1 MTHLQGDERARY
13 VRDMF
18 AGIAGRYDRMN
29 RVMTFGQ
36 DIRWRKVV
44 IDLANL
50 PDDGRFLDMA
60 TGTGD
65 IAAEGLIRHPGILS
79 VGGDFT
85 VEMMEVGRDDYP
97 DRKEIRWVGADALNL
112 PFPNQY
118 FDAVASGFLMR
129 NVIDVS
135 RALEEQWR
143 VTKPGGRIVILETSP
158 PKDNLLKPFIM
169 IHLNYVM
176 PLLGRI
182 IAGNSEA
189 YTYLPSSTKAFQ
201 SPEGL
206 AESMRE
212 VGFQDV
218 SYQLFMFG
226 TIGIHVGQKPV

>member
-1 MTHLQGDERARY
+1 MAHLQGEERARY
-13 VRDMF
+13 VQNMF

-36 DIRWRKVV
+36 DVRWRKIVV
-44 IDLANL
+44 ELANL
-50 PDDGRFLDMA
+50 PANGRFLDMA

-65 IAAEGLIRHPGILS
+65 IAAEGLTQHPDILS

-85 VEMMEVGRDDYP
+85 VEMMEVGRDYYP
-97 DRKEIRWVGADALNL
+97 ERSAIRWVGADALNL
-112 PFPNQY
+112 PFSSEY

-129 NVIDVS
+129 NVIDVD
-135 RALEEQWR
+135 RALREQMR
-143 VTKPGGRIVILETSP
+143 VIKPGGRVVILETSP

-169 IHLNYVM
+169 IHLTYVM
-176 PLLGRI
+176 PLLGRL

-189 YTYLPSSTKAFQ
+189 YSYLPSSTKAFQ

-206 AESMRE
+206 AEAMRNA
-212 VGFQDV
+212 GLQDV

-226 TIGIHVGQKPV
+226 TIGIHVGTKPK